1 MQPDSFSQ
9 NAAFNVSSF
18 ADKFIGTVCMR
29 DRFDILMNY
38 RAFIQVSCDVVRR
51 GADHFHTA
59 KVTGHHKVRTRGA
72 FIGSASS
79 LCNDEDQSS
88 ATFLVAIDYP
98 DRLGRLPCQTAC
110 IVGRFRA
117 CQRDTHSPV

>member
-51 GADHFHTA
+51 GADHFHT
-59 KVTGHHKVRTRGA
+59 TSVRLMIGFCA
-72 FIGSASS
+72 FEAGQKAVVDVDAPPS
-79 LCNDEDQSS
+79 E
-88 ATFLVAIDYP
+88 V
-98 DRLGRLPCQTAC
+98 GRLL
-110 IVGRFRA
+110 I
-117 CQRDTHSPV
+117 